1 MSKTLNVRTSVYDV
15 TATVIVKNE
24 DGIQITEHNITSDTK
39 SIRAIKKRITDD
51 FMSDGF
57 TVIAIEDIK
66 TVKRVIVKPYRINAT
81 IEEIV
86 AACINSGLEVIEIT
100 DTNDNTDN
108 EGNIA

>member
-1 MSKTLNVRTSVYDV
+1 MSKTMKIRANVYDI

-24 DGIQITEHNITSDTK
+24 DGIQIMEHNITSDTK

-86 AACINSGLEVIEIT
+86 AACINSGLDVTEIT
-100 DTNDNTDN
+100 DNND
-108 EGNIA
+108 EGDIA